1 MPEASGRGHGISE
14 EGGKAV
20 VRRVRLPRGAQPPIK
35 VFINGSQ
42 QIEGNDYEI
51 ASGTVI
57 FREPI
62 IKEDLSQLGPVRKLV
77 LGLGLVGNYQKNEI
91 VDVEY
96 EIDGKT
102 QLASDL
108 PVEPDPS

>member
-20 VRRVRLPRGAQPPIK
+20 GRRVRLPRGARSPIK
-35 VFINGSQ
+35 VFINGSE
-42 QIEGNDYEI
+42 QIEGTDYEI
-51 ASGTVI
+51 ASGMVI

-62 IKEDLSQLGPVRKLV
+62 MKEDLSQLGPVRKLV

-96 EIDGKT
+96 EISGKT